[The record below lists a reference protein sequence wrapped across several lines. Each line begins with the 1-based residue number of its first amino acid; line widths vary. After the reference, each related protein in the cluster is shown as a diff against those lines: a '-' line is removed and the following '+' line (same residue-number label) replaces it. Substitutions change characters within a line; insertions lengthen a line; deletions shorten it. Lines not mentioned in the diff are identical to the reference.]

1 MPETRVNSSGQI
13 ALPKSILRYLD
24 LHAGDR
30 VEFERTADGRVVLKK
45 VGVPRPPPLVRPG
58 AKSNLREME
67 VEVEHVDEKKP
78 GRTDD

>member
-1 MPETRVNSSGQI
+1 MPQTRVNSSGQI

-24 LHAGDR
+24 LHSGDR

-45 VGVPRPPPLVRPG
+45 VGVPHPEPLVRPG
-58 AKSNLREME
+58 AKGNMQHLK
-67 VEVEHVDEKKP
+67 VEVEHVDEQKP